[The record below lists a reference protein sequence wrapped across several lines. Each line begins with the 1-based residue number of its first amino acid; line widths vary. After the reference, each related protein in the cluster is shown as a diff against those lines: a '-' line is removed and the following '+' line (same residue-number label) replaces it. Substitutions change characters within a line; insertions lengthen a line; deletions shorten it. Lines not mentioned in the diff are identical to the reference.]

1 MGLSSNTILHTTNKK
16 GILGILEGLHFKP
29 TYCNENIIAG
39 KNRINAAFPMVSFSD
54 FPVSELKYR
63 FSYGR
68 YGIGLTKAWAIRE
81 KLNPVLYVEKRSKLA
96 EDYYRQFISIQTALD
111 ENRLDME
118 WKRGAFNLLSFM
130 KNYQGHLKI
139 ERLKIDNKNYR
150 FSDERE
156 WRFVPSRKVLEEN
169 KIAFYFKGDF
179 YEKNKVKCNE
189 KLRPLK
195 LSFSFADINYIIVD
209 KEIEIDE
216 FIEKINSYHP
226 HLTNTEINKICSRI
240 ISTTR
245 IKNDF

>member
-1 MGLSSNTILHTTNKK
+1 MGLSSNTILHTTDKK
-16 GILGILEGLHFKP
+16 GILGILENLHFKP
-29 TYCNENIIAG
+29 TYCNENILAG

-68 YGIGLTKAWAIRE
+68 YGIGLSKAWARRE
-81 KLNPVLYVEKRSKLA
+81 KLNPVLYVEKRSQLA
-96 EDYYRQFISIQTALD
+96 DDYYKQFISIQTALD
-111 ENRLDME
+111 ENRLDMA
-118 WKRGAFNLLSFM
+118 WKKGAYNLLSFM

-139 ERLKIDNKNYR
+139 DRLKIDDKNYR

-169 KIAFYFKGDF
+169 KIAFYYEGDF
-179 YEKNKVKCNE
+179 YEKNKVKCNA

-195 LSFSFADINYIIVD
+195 LPFSFADINYIIVD
-209 KEIEIDE
+209 KESEIEEI
-216 FIEKINSYHP
+216 IGKINSFHP
-226 HLTNTEINKICSRI
+226 DLTSPEANKICSRI
-240 ISTTR
+240 ISMTR